1 MRRRDLIVML
11 FGGTAVAASRLARAQ
26 QLEWVRRIGVLMGFD
41 STNPEA
47 QTFQKAFT
55 GRLRELGWIDG
66 RNARFEY
73 RWASGTPER
82 FQAYAAELVGLKPD
96 VILANTTPA
105 VAALRHET
113 TTLPIVFVQVTDPLG
128 QGFVAN
134 LAHPAS
140 NVTGFSFVDFTVGE
154 KWCRPRQNMN

>member
-11 FGGTAVAASRLARAQ
+11 FGGTAVAASRLARAH
-26 QLEWVRRIGVLMGFD
+26 QLERMRRIGVLMGFD

-73 RWASGTPER
+73 RWASGTP
-82 FQAYAAELVGLKPD
+82 
-96 VILANTTPA
+96 
-105 VAALRHET
+105 
-113 TTLPIVFVQVTDPLG
+113 
-128 QGFVAN
+128 
-134 LAHPAS
+134 
-140 NVTGFSFVDFTVGE
+140 NVS
-154 KWCRPRQNMN
+154 RLMRQNWSASSPMSSSPIQRLRSPPCAMKP